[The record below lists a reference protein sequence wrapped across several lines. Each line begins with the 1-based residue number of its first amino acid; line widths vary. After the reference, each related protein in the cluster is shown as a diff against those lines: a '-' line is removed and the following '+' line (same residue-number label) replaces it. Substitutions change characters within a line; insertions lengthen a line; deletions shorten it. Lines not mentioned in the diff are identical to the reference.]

1 MPDSDSPSPDTVQL
15 LHRCAGGDGDARD
28 ALFMAVYQDLRRR
41 ASHYRRGSNETLSTT
56 ALVHETWLSLARG
69 SLSARDRAHF
79 FRIAA
84 QAMRNV
90 LVDAA
95 RRRNAEKRG
104 GGIAPVTLN
113 EATPATAPALDVIAL
128 DGALRSLAEEAPR
141 LAEVVDLHFFVG
153 LGFGEIADLLE
164 LSERTV
170 GRDWRTARALLR
182 VSLAGTATA
191 QAAVP

>member
-1 MPDSDSPSPDTVQL
+1 MPDSAPPSPDTAQL
-15 LHRCAGGDGDARD
+15 LQRCAGGDDEARD

-41 ASHYRRGSNETLSTT
+41 ARHYRRGSHETLSTT

-69 SLSARDRAHF
+69 PLSVRDRAHF

-84 QAMRNV
+84 QAMRNI

-104 GGIAPVTLN
+104 GGIAPLTLD
-113 EATPATAPALDVIAL
+113 EATPATAPSLDVIAL
-128 DGALRSLAEEAPR
+128 DDALRSLADEAPR
-141 LAEVVDLHFFVG
+141 LAEVVDLHFFAG

-182 VSLAGTATA
+182 VSLAGTAVT
-191 QAAVP
+191 QAAAP